1 MKGSREGQQK
11 TNKKNRSVQ
20 IETGYSHWIEVVLT
34 LKYKLSVSQPLS
46 NNNLECVR
54 EEATQFP
61 QFVVR

>member
-1 MKGSREGQQK
+1 MKGSREGQR
-11 TNKKNRSVQ
+11 KKRSVQ